1 MSFPFYRNKSQR
13 FVNNNFIFENVLV
26 VFIVQSVFMQLDF
39 IAMQYYPVGHR
50 IQHLFIKS
58 IFQKSLKKN
67 FGKMILFVKTRSN
80 KTKCHW
86 ATFSRVASA
95 SQILRG
101 FNTNLVLELP
111 YKFLYTE
118 ECFSI
123 RFFESTVFILAGFEN
138 AIVSRKHYIIHFLKY
153 FNDVAKKAKGLL
165 LACIFK
171 LA

>member
-1 MSFPFYRNKSQR
+1 
-13 FVNNNFIFENVLV
+13 
-26 VFIVQSVFMQLDF
+26 
-39 IAMQYYPVGHR
+39 VGHR

-171 LA
+171 LAWFFFRHNRKQSDVPEHRFLQINAAAAFARQHFVIISFQSWKTHQ